1 MSKLEVYITEY
12 MAIVGHLVKKFVP
25 EKGQHFLW
33 VDKAELCRLLD
44 RNAYEPAARKLKI
57 WRDLRW
63 IEAQPGRLTK
73 RVTQGGRVVYM
84 VKIDLGVY
92 EAWQG
97 INGRLGRGNRPPGHQ
112 NGRENK

>member
-1 MSKLEVYITEY
+1 MSKLKVYITEY
-12 MAIVGHLVKKFVP
+12 MAVVGHLAKKFVT

-63 IEAQPGRLTK
+63 IEAEPGRLTK
-73 RVTQGGRVVYM
+73 RVTQGGRVVPM

-92 EAWQG
+92 TALVAISQPDS
-97 INGRLGRGNRPPGHQ
+97 R
-112 NGRENK
+112 

>member
-12 MAIVGHLVKKFVP
+12 MAVVGHLVKKFVP

-57 WRDLRW
+57 WQQLRW
-63 IEAQPGRLTK
+63 IEAEPGRLTK
-73 RVTQGGRVVYM
+73 RVMRGGQRIRM
-84 VKIDLGVY
+84 VKIDLMVY
-92 EAWQG
+92 AALRKISQ
-97 INGRLGRGNRPPGHQ
+97 
-112 NGRENK
+112 